1 MNSKTPFSV
10 KEAHESP
17 GFLLWQVT
25 MLWQRRIAAALRP
38 HQLTQVQFALLAS
51 LLWLSRT
58 QSAITQAMLAR
69 HAKLDIMMTS
79 QVLRALEKRGLV
91 AREAHPSDTRAKVLA
106 LTKRG
111 RSLTWKTVPI
121 VEQAD
126 RAFFGALGSR
136 LGNFNGSLRSLIE
149 SPAEETS

>member
-1 MNSKTPFSV
+1 MNSKTPFLV